1 MASFKKVKTSFA
13 EMTRILKSRMDLI
26 FLLMLFIVLTGVFVW
41 LEIDDPAKT
50 WENKPIKIQCN
61 NPNTNHP
68 MASFR
73 LIYLKCFLMAF
84 GIIFSGC
91 LQTASIFSDFKSR
104 IKENRKRAMIIPLAR
119 WIACFLI
126 GLLALLIITQSGL
139 PEVLIS
145 NHHYVS
151 RNFLAVCKPH
161 QLDLL
166 CGNSQDWIGVMCTTP
181 VDTWTTAIKSMLP
194 KTMIIFYYLMFTSLF
209 RMITKWDWKDKLLPG
224 LLLQAIG
231 IALIVGVVVVSVF
244 YCNEGHP
251 SGVIVG
257 GLLILWM
264 SFSWVV
270 IDAMLDFLDEDDFP
284 DEEGGLPHYWND
296 VLHKNIIRQGGQL
309 PTTLL
314 TPCGNQ
320 NPPARPPAM
329 MGTGLKPPQKD
340 RSIHNPPPMSIYP
353 KLPPEL
359 YKWED
364 IALGDPPDLNRY

>member
-1 MASFKKVKTSFA
+1 
-13 EMTRILKSRMDLI
+13 
-26 FLLMLFIVLTGVFVW
+26 
-41 LEIDDPAKT
+41 
-50 WENKPIKIQCN
+50 
-61 NPNTNHP
+61 
-68 MASFR
+68 
-73 LIYLKCFLMAF
+73 
-84 GIIFSGC
+84 
-91 LQTASIFSDFKSR
+91 
-104 IKENRKRAMIIPLAR
+104 
-119 WIACFLI
+119 
-126 GLLALLIITQSGL
+126 
-139 PEVLIS
+139 
-145 NHHYVS
+145 
-151 RNFLAVCKPH
+151 
-161 QLDLL
+161 
-166 CGNSQDWIGVMCTTP
+166 
-181 VDTWTTAIKSMLP
+181 
-194 KTMIIFYYLMFTSLF
+194 
-209 RMITKWDWKDKLLPG
+209 

-284 DEEGGLPHYWND
+284 DDEVGLPRYWND